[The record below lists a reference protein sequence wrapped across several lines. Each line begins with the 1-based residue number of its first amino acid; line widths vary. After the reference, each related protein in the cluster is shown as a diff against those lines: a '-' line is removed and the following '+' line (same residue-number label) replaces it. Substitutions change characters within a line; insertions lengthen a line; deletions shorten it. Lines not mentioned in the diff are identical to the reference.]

1 MHHNRCGRRLD
12 EDRENKDGENKDGEN
27 IERQMGSKSEGGFH
41 ASSRGIVYEECD
53 HNRQSPSFEE
63 RLAQGAGSGMRMLTY
78 FINRS
83 GRGLSAKR
91 GADLE
96 KAKSL
101 LSKKIRERSKPQA

>member
-1 MHHNRCGRRLD
+1 MKTVKT
-12 EDRENKDGENKDGEN
+12 KDGENK
-27 IERQMGSKSEGGFH
+27 ERQMGSKCEDGFH

-63 RLAQGAGSGMRMLTY
+63 RLAQGASSGMQMLTY

-91 GADLE
+91 GAELE

-101 LSKKIRERSKPQA
+101 LSKKIRERSKPQAGRVRRKAREKSKIP